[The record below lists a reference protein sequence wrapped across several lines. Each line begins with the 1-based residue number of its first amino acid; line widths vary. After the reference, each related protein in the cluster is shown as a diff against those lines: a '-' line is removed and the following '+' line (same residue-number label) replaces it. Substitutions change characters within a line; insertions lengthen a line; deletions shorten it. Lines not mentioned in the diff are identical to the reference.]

1 MNQRYG
7 MKSVLTGPSDWKFDE
22 TIAPVFVEH
31 ARKHIPNYESVTDKC
46 ARYCELN
53 LSKDSK
59 IIDVGCATGHTIQKL
74 YARGFTNLHG
84 IDNSK
89 KMIDLAPSDIATYT
103 VSDRFPKGQ
112 YDMILCNWTLH
123 FMEDKVSYLQDIY
136 DSLIDN
142 GTMIISEK
150 TSIESAMIEM
160 YHDHKMNLGVSKE
173 KIKEKQKRIEN
184 VMFIK
189 SVEWYQQ
196 TLRTMG
202 FKVNIIDADWCFT
215 TFMCKK

>member
-1 MNQRYG
+1 
-7 MKSVLTGPSDWKFDE
+7 
-22 TIAPVFVEH
+22 
-31 ARKHIPNYESVTDKC
+31 
-46 ARYCELN
+46 
-53 LSKDSK
+53 
-59 IIDVGCATGHTIQKL
+59 
-74 YARGFTNLHG
+74 
-84 IDNSK
+84 
-89 KMIDLAPSDIATYT
+89 MIDLAPSDIATYT

>member
-1 MNQRYG
+1 

-53 LSKDSK
+53 LNKDSK

-84 IDNSK
+84 VDNSK

-123 FMEDKVSYLQDIY
+123 FIEDKMSYLQDIY
-136 DSLIDN
+136 DSLSDN
-142 GTMIISEK
+142 GT
-150 TSIESAMIEM
+150 
-160 YHDHKMNLGVSKE
+160 
-173 KIKEKQKRIEN
+173 IKEKQKRIEN

-202 FKVNIIDADWCFT
+202 FEVNIIDADWCFT